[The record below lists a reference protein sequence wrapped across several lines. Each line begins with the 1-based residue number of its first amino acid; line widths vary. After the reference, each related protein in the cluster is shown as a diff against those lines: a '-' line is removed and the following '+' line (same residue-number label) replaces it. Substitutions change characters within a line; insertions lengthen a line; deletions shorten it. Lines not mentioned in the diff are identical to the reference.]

1 MRRALLRLSCLLAAA
16 AAVRDAEDGAG
27 YGGGYRGDDRRGGR
41 SARPEH
47 SGGHKKF
54 TGGRK
59 GSQRH
64 GSR

>member
-1 MRRALLRLSCLLAAA
+1 MVFSRDDDERKRQPRRITEL
-16 AAVRDAEDGAG
+16 
-27 YGGGYRGDDRRGGR
+27 GYRGDDRRGGR